1 MQNNDLKV
9 IDLYNNSN
17 SESIS
22 RFNSSVHSNYRVV
35 SNYEKIEA
43 DFAWLDL
50 MEDTIIY
57 IESFSICILSA
68 MKLSA

>member
-1 MQNNDLKV
+1 MQGDLKILDV
-9 IDLYNNSN
+9 YKNSDA
-17 SESIS
+17 SKVDKFDASLK
-22 RFNSSVHSNYRVV
+22 SSYSLA

-57 IESFSICILSA
+57 IDNMFFEICNS
-68 MKLSA
+68 KY